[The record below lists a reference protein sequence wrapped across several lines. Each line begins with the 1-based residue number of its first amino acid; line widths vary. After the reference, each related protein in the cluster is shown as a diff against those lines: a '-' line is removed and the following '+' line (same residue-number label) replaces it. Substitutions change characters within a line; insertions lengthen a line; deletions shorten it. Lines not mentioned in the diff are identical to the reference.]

1 MGSPLSD
8 FSTFPSLLWRSFR
21 VLCQSETVLVS
32 QRQNVMRLTGSGAA
46 SVPVHVSSASVMEGV
61 WGGTAW
67 EAASLP
73 FFTLILEV
81 PVPARSL
88 LGV

>member
-1 MGSPLSD
+1 
-8 FSTFPSLLWRSFR
+8 
-21 VLCQSETVLVS
+21 
-32 QRQNVMRLTGSGAA
+32 MRLTGSGAA

-67 EAASLP
+67 EAASPP

>member
-1 MGSPLSD
+1 
-8 FSTFPSLLWRSFR
+8 
-21 VLCQSETVLVS
+21 
-32 QRQNVMRLTGSGAA
+32 MRLTGSGAA